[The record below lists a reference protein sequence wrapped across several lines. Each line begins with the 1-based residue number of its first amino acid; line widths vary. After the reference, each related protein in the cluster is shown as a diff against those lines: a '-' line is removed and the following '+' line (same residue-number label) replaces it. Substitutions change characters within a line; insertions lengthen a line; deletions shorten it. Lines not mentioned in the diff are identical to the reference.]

1 MVHRT
6 HNYAPPAY
14 GCAMVNELIPCRVEA
29 HLTGTPPAAR
39 LAQTPGVTDLASQG
53 FVVTCTVTGSMQP
66 FLECLRGYEVT
77 RLISRALEPGET
89 EPGQD
94 VDHRA

>member
-1 MVHRT
+1 MVD
-6 HNYAPPAY
+6 
-14 GCAMVNELIPCRVEA
+14 ELIRCRVEA

-77 RLISRALEPGET
+77 RLFSWPVEPGET

-94 VDHRA
+94 IDQGA